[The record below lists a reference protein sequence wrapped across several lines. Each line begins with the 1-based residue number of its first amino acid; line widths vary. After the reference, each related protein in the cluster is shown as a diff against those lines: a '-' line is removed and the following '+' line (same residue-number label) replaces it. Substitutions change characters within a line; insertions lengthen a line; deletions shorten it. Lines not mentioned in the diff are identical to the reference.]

1 MLEQKENLKKE
12 ALIEESNFIKQKAL
26 HTLIE
31 MTERIATTDGNTK
44 TIIPFFSVT
53 RHSHEIPITPGVMN
67 PAISIILQGRKE
79 FRFGEE
85 IINFS
90 TGDFAASIIDMPVS
104 VQVIGASKELPCIS
118 LRIDFTTSEIA
129 SVVLDANIEFN
140 IKHKN
145 LYLGAFVGKSD
156 EELLGL
162 LIRLLKL
169 IDRPKDTYFLSELI
183 KREMLYHLLTGAY
196 GYLFFQQVLANQQ
209 ADGIAKVIE
218 WIKGNFTRSF
228 TVEELAK
235 SNNMSV
241 SGLHHKFKAIT
252 AMGPLQYQKELR
264 LHEARRLMLSNSMD
278 VTTAAIEVGYES
290 SSQFTREYKRLFGQ
304 PPLKDIR
311 ALRNS
316 FENGE
321 FQSGI

>member
-1 MLEQKENLKKE
+1 MLEQEDKLNNEVLV
-12 ALIEESNFIKQKAL
+12 EESNFTKQKAL
-26 HTLIE
+26 YTIIE
-31 MTERIATTDGNTK
+31 MTERIAQTDGNTQ

-67 PAISIILQGRKE
+67 PAFSIILQGRKE
-79 FRFGEE
+79 FHFGDET
-85 IINFS
+85 IHFNA
-90 TGDFAASIIDMPVS
+90 GDFAASIIDMPVS

-129 SVVLDANIEFN
+129 SVMLDAQIEFN
-140 IKHKN
+140 IKNKN
-145 LYLGAFVGKSD
+145 LYLGAFVGTSD
-156 EELLGL
+156 EELLDL
-162 LIRLLKL
+162 FIRLLKL
-169 IDRPKDTYFLSELI
+169 INKSKDTYFLSQLI
-183 KREMLYHLLTGAY
+183 KREMIYHLLSGEY
-196 GYLFFQQVLANQQ
+196 GYLFFQQVLAEQQ
-209 ADGIAKVIE
+209 ADGIGKAIE
-218 WIKGNFTRSF
+218 WIKENYKRSF

-241 SGLHHKFKAIT
+241 SGLHHKFKAVT
-252 AMGPLQYQKELR
+252 AIGPLQYQKELR
-264 LHEARRLMLSNSMD
+264 LHEARRLMFSDSID
-278 VTTAAIEVGYES
+278 VTTAAMEVGYES

-311 ALRNS
+311 ALRKS

>member
-1 MLEQKENLKKE
+1 MLEQKENLNKE
-12 ALIEESNFIKQKAL
+12 VLFEESNFIKQK
-26 HTLIE
+26 TLNTIIR
-31 MTERIATTDGNTK
+31 MTERIAKIDGNTK
-44 TIIPFFSVT
+44 TIVPFFSVT

-67 PAISIILQGRKE
+67 PAFSIILQGRKE
-79 FRFGEE
+79 FHFGDET
-85 IINFS
+85 IHFNA
-90 TGDFAASIIDMPVS
+90 GDFAASIIDMPVS

-129 SVVLDANIEFN
+129 SVILDAKIEFN
-140 IKHKN
+140 IKNKN

-156 EELLGL
+156 EELLDL
-162 LIRLLKL
+162 FIRLLKL
-169 IDRPKDTYFLSELI
+169 TDRPKDAYFLSELI
-183 KREMLYHLLTGAY
+183 KREMIYHLLTGEY
-196 GYLFFQQVLANQQ
+196 GYLFFQQVLVDQEIV
-209 ADGIAKVIE
+209 GIGKAIE
-218 WIKGNFTRSF
+218 WIKENYTRSF

-241 SGLHHKFKAIT
+241 SGLHHKFKAVT
-252 AMGPLQYQKELR
+252 AIGPLQYQKELR
-264 LHEARRLMLSNSMD
+264 LHEARRLMLSDSID
-278 VTTAAIEVGYES
+278 VTTAAMEVGYES

-311 ALRNS
+311 ALRKS

>member
-1 MLEQKENLKKE
+1 MLEQEEKLNNEVLF
-12 ALIEESNFIKQKAL
+12 EESNFTKQKAL
-26 HTLIE
+26 HTMIE
-31 MTERIATTDGNTK
+31 MTDRITQADGNTQ

-67 PAISIILQGRKE
+67 PAFSIILQGRKE
-79 FRFGEE
+79 FHFGDET
-85 IINFS
+85 IHFN
-90 TGDFAASIIDMPVS
+90 TGDFAASIIEMPVS

-129 SVVLDANIEFN
+129 SVMLDAQIEFS
-140 IKHKN
+140 IKNKN

-156 EELLGL
+156 EELLDL
-162 LIRLLKL
+162 FIRLLKL
-169 IDRPKDTYFLSELI
+169 IDRPKDIYFLSELI
-183 KREMLYHLLTGAY
+183 KREMIYHLLTGEH
-196 GYLFFQQVLANQQ
+196 GYLFFQQVLAEQQ
-209 ADGIAKVIE
+209 ADGIGKVIE
-218 WIKGNFTRSF
+218 WIKQNYKSSF

-241 SGLHHKFKAIT
+241 SGLHHKFKAVT
-252 AMGPLQYQKELR
+252 AIGPLQYQKELR
-264 LHEARRLMLSNSMD
+264 LHEARRLMLSDSMD
-278 VTTAAIEVGYES
+278 VTTAAMEVGYES

-311 ALRNS
+311 ALRKS

>member
-1 MLEQKENLKKE
+1 MLEQEDKLNNEVLV
-12 ALIEESNFIKQKAL
+12 EESNFTKQKAL
-26 HTLIE
+26 YTIIE
-31 MTERIATTDGNTK
+31 MTERIAQTDGNTQ

-67 PAISIILQGRKE
+67 PAFSIILQGRKE
-79 FRFGEE
+79 FHFGDET
-85 IINFS
+85 IHFNA
-90 TGDFAASIIDMPVS
+90 GDFAASIIDMPVS

-129 SVVLDANIEFN
+129 SVMLDAQIEFN
-140 IKHKN
+140 IKNKN

-156 EELLGL
+156 EELLDL
-162 LIRLLKL
+162 FIRLLKL
-169 IDRPKDTYFLSELI
+169 INKSKDTYFLSQLI
-183 KREMLYHLLTGAY
+183 KREMIYHLLSGEY
-196 GYLFFQQVLANQQ
+196 GYLFFQQVLAEQQ
-209 ADGIAKVIE
+209 ADGIGKAIE
-218 WIKGNFTRSF
+218 WIKGNYKRSF

-241 SGLHHKFKAIT
+241 SGLHHKFKAVT
-252 AMGPLQYQKELR
+252 AIGPLQYQKELR
-264 LHEARRLMLSNSMD
+264 LLEARRLMFSDCID
-278 VTTAAIEVGYES
+278 VTTAAMEVGYES

-311 ALRNS
+311 ALRKS

>member
-1 MLEQKENLKKE
+1 MLEQKENLNKE
-12 ALIEESNFIKQKAL
+12 VSFEESNFIKKK
-26 HTLIE
+26 TLNTIIG
-31 MTERIATTDGNTK
+31 MTERIAKIDGNTK

-67 PAISIILQGRKE
+67 PAFSIILQGRKE
-79 FRFGEE
+79 FHFGEE
-85 IINFS
+85 TIHFN
-90 TGDFAASIIDMPVS
+90 TGDFAASIIDIPVS

-129 SVVLDANIEFN
+129 SVVMDAHIEFD
-140 IKHKN
+140 IKNKN

-156 EELLGL
+156 EELLDL
-162 LIRLLKL
+162 FIRLLKL

-183 KREMLYHLLTGAY
+183 KREMIYHLLTGEY
-196 GYLFFQQVLANQQ
+196 GYLFFQQLLADQQ
-209 ADGIAKVIE
+209 ADGIGKTIE
-218 WIKGNFTRSF
+218 WIKENYTRSF

-241 SGLHHKFKAIT
+241 SGLHHKFKAVT

-264 LHEARRLMLSNSMD
+264 LHEARRLMLSGSMD
-278 VTTAAIEVGYES
+278 VTTAAMAVGYES
-290 SSQFTREYKRLFGQ
+290 SSHFTRVYKRLFGQ
-304 PPLKDIR
+304 PPLKHIR
-311 ALRNS
+311 ALRKS

-321 FQSGI
+321 FENGI